1 MSHPVNPVPND
12 HSAGAPLS
20 ERFARILSS
29 QTFASDSE
37 TAFMLEKIVS
47 ALESAG
53 GSDDLIETV
62 YQRETQSRERVI
74 TADYDL
80 IASIIPSGAKVLDL
94 GCGDGELLQR
104 LRKKNINGCGVEIDP
119 ESIVACIRRH
129 VPVIHANIDE
139 GLSEYGDK
147 SYDYVI
153 LNRVLQQ
160 AFNVDTV
167 LKDMLRVGKRG
178 IVSFPNFGYW
188 AIRLQLAL
196 TGIMPVSRM
205 LPFNW
210 YDTPN
215 IRLLTINDFLNLVNR
230 LGLKVIE
237 KHWIINGQV
246 SEDLRLPN
254 IEAEEA
260 FFILG

>member
-1 MSHPVNPVPND
+1 MSASNGQSPNGQP
-12 HSAGAPLS
+12 AAPLAD
-20 ERFARILSS
+20 RIARVLSS
-29 QTFASDSE
+29 PGSAPSPE
-37 TAFMLEKIVS
+37 ALFMLEKIAS

-53 GSDDLIETV
+53 GSEELIEAA
-62 YQRETQSRERVI
+62 YQRETRTRERVI

-80 IASIIPSGAKVLDL
+80 ISSIIPPGARVLDL

-104 LRKKNINGCGVEIDP
+104 LRRKNVTGCGVEIDP
-119 ESIVACIRRH
+119 ESILACIRRH
-129 VPVIHANIDE
+129 VPVVHANIDE

-147 SYDYVI
+147 TYDYVI

-160 AFNVDTV
+160 AFNVDTI
-167 LKDMLRVGKRG
+167 LREMLRVGKRG

-215 IRLLTINDFLNLVNR
+215 IRLLTINDFLQLVDR
-230 LGLKVIE
+230 LGFKVIE
-237 KHWIINGQV
+237 RHWIINGQV
-246 SEDLRLPN
+246 NANLRLPN